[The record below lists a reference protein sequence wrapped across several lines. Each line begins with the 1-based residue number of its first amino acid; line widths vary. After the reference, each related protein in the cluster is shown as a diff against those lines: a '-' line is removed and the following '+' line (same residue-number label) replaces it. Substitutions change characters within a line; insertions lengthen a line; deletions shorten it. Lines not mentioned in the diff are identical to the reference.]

1 MEKILG
7 KGKYGTVYKAKHR
20 NGNTVAIKIVKK
32 HNEGKPDYETVIVGL
47 GLKHKNIVELTE
59 HFTITDS
66 GSPRGPYIV
75 MEYCNGGDLNNYM
88 IMNEPDLGQRV
99 RFILDMA
106 LGVFYLHRKD
116 IVHRDIKPENV
127 LMAFTRGRC
136 ICKITDFGLSRVKEE
151 EGQMFSTY
159 CGTPAFMAPEI
170 QDGEKYSNPV
180 DVFSLGLLFFSV
192 YKVTLV
198 KTDGKLKLLPA
209 TEISETDYRLLNG
222 VLCNCKKRPNEEYFV
237 KLYFAASVEMGRLV
251 YRMVEEEPEDRPSME
266 EVVKKIE
273 DLVDEERDNR
283 ELPEETE
290 SVISEENTEQNR
302 PDEAKSAKPE
312 EAIHSAAVKTEDLV
326 DEERDNRELPE
337 ETESVISEENTEQN
351 RPDEANSA
359 KPEEAIHSAAVKTED
374 LVDEERDNRELPEE
388 TESVISE
395 ENTEQNRPDEAKSA
409 KPEEAIHSAAVKTE
423 TLNTETDMSD
433 EPLDEESDYH
443 SQNASDENA
452 LLIEPSQ
459 KQVIS
464 CFKAITCTDV
474 QNVMLCFTYIVYTSV
489 NLCCFFFQGL
499 KQKGNKGLNNETFRF
514 KIIILYPS

>member
-1 MEKILG
+1 MENILG
-7 KGKYGTVYKAKHR
+7 EGAYGTVYKAKHR

-32 HNEGKPDYETVIVGL
+32 HIRRKPDYETVIVGL
-47 GLKHKNIVELTE
+47 GLKHENIVELTE
-59 HFTITDS
+59 HFTITNR
-66 GSPRGPYIV
+66 GSPRGTYIV
-75 MEYCNGGDLNNYM
+75 MEYCNGGDLNAYM
-88 IMNEPDLGQRV
+88 IKNNPDQRERI
-99 RFILDMA
+99 RFMSNMA
-106 LGVFYLHRKD
+106 RGVWYLHSQNV
-116 IVHRDIKPENV
+116 VHRDIKPENV
-127 LMAFTRGRC
+127 LMAITRDQC
-136 ICKITDFGLSRVKEE
+136 ICKITGFGLSRVKEE
-151 EGQMFSTY
+151 EGQMFST
-159 CGTPAFMAPEI
+159 CLGLPAFKAPEI
-170 QDGEKYSNPV
+170 GPFQKYSNPV

-192 YKVTLV
+192 HTVTLV
-198 KTDGKLKLLPA
+198 KIDEKLQLLPA
-209 TEISETDYRLLNG
+209 VDISETDFNLLTG
-222 VLCNCKKRPNEEYFV
+222 VLCNLKKRPELFV
-237 KLYFAASVEMGRLV
+237 KLYFSTSLDLGRLV

-290 SVISEENTEQNR
+290 SVISEENTEY
-302 PDEAKSAKPE
+302 
-312 EAIHSAAVKTEDLV
+312 
-326 DEERDNRELPE
+326 
-337 ETESVISEENTEQN
+337 
-351 RPDEANSA
+351 
-359 KPEEAIHSAAVKTED
+359 
-374 LVDEERDNRELPEE
+374 
-388 TESVISE
+388 
-395 ENTEQNRPDEAKSA
+395 PDEAKSA

-464 CFKAITCTDV
+464 CFKAITCIDV

-489 NLCCFFFQGL
+489 NLCCFFQGL

>member
-1 MEKILG
+1 M
-7 KGKYGTVYKAKHR
+7 YKAKNS
-20 NGNTVAIKIVKK
+20 NGKTVAIKIVNK
-32 HNEGKPDYETVIVGL
+32 HIREKPDYEAVIVGL
-47 GLKHKNIVELTE
+47 GLKHENIVELTE

-75 MEYCNGGDLNNYM
+75 MEYCNGGNLNDYIIQNKT
-88 IMNEPDLGQRV
+88 NLGQRV

-106 LGVFYLHRKD
+106 LGVSYLHSKD
-116 IVHRDIKPENV
+116 IVHRDIKPDHV

-136 ICKITDFGLSRVKEE
+136 ICKITNCCLSRVKEE
-151 EGQMFSTY
+151 EGQLFSTC
-159 CGTPAFMAPEI
+159 CGTRAFMAPEI

-222 VLCNCKKRPNEEYFV
+222 VLYNCKKRPNEEYFV

-290 SVISEENTEQNR
+290 SVTSEENT
-302 PDEAKSAKPE
+302 K
-312 EAIHSAAVKTEDLV
+312 H
-326 DEERDNRELPE
+326 
-337 ETESVISEENTEQN
+337 
-351 RPDEANSA
+351 
-359 KPEEAIHSAAVKTED
+359 
-374 LVDEERDNRELPEE
+374 
-388 TESVISE
+388 
-395 ENTEQNRPDEAKSA
+395 PDEAKSA

-443 SQNASDENA
+443 SQNASNDNA

-464 CFKAITCTDV
+464 CFKAITCIDV

-489 NLCCFFFQGL
+489 NLCCFFSGTEAKR
-499 KQKGNKGLNNETFRF
+499 KQRF
-514 KIIILYPS
+514 E